1 MSLARY
7 RCFNISSSLSGCI
20 MNLHLSLVF
29 YLSLRVF
36 RVIFLYREEYA
47 AIECAE
53 PACSASTNPSN
64 GVLYTVYAEPITPFI

>member
-1 MSLARY
+1 
-7 RCFNISSSLSGCI
+7 

-36 RVIFLYREEYA
+36 CVIFLYREEYA

-53 PACSASTNPSN
+53 PACSASTNPSK
-64 GVLYTVYAEPITPFI
+64 GVFYTVYMELITSLI